1 MEQPY
6 VDAFPC
12 EILLVR
18 LPWHFAEVGARWRWF
33 GLVRLGR
40 WLRRG
45 SRNTRVGGQ
54 KLVLKVLGGSLE
66 VITTKVAQ

>member
-18 LPWHFAEVGARWRWF
+18 LPWHFAEVGAGLGWF
-33 GLVRLGR
+33 V
-40 WLRRG
+40 W
-45 SRNTRVGGQ
+45 VGG
-54 KLVLKVLGGSLE
+54 
-66 VITTKVAQ
+66 

>member
-54 KLVLKVLGGSLE
+54 KPVLKVLGGSLE